1 MAYASCGHLLFGGQD
16 EHFRNGFTSVMTMLR
31 WTVGDFKQA
40 PASIGITM
48 QIYFLSFIILVY
60 IILLLSFRAIIIN
73 TFLKFNKVVG
83 QRPNRLKD
91 AIYLYFRDFYD
102 WVYWLISRKKKV
114 RPYLDIDARQE
125 VQTTDD
131 LLLQETAEAAVKLKL
146 A

>member
-1 MAYASCGHLLFGGQD
+1 MAFASCGQLLFGGQT
-16 EHFRNGFTSVMTMLR
+16 EQFRNGFTSVMTMLR

-40 PASIGITM
+40 PASIGIIM

-91 AIYLYFRDFYD
+91 AIYLYLRDLHD
-102 WVYWLISRKKKV
+102 CLYWLILRKQRV

-125 VQTTDD
+125 LQATDD
-131 LLLQETAEAAVKLKL
+131 LLLQERADKAAEFK
-146 A
+146 